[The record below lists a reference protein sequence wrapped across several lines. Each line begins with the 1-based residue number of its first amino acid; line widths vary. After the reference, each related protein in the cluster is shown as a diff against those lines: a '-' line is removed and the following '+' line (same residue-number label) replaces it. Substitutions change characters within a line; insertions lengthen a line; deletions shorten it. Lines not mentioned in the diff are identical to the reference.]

1 MSKAS
6 KIKMDQCTKTI
17 VNEDGKETIGDVLC
31 ETLDSFYDRGYF
43 RAGTARRDNFTNIEI
58 TFQYSVCGGPWSQ
71 VANNEIVNGIKTS
84 FPLEAPENLCCQRD
98 ATNKLRFKRC
108 DETLPFNSVC
118 NN

>member
-6 KIKMDQCTKTI
+6 KINMDQCTKTI

-31 ETLDSFYDRGYF
+31 ETIDSFYERGYF
-43 RAGTARRDNFTNIEI
+43 RTATAPDEFRDVEI

-71 VANNEIVNGIKTS
+71 VANNQTLSDGTITS
-84 FPLEAPENLCCQRD
+84 SPLEAPEKLCCKRD
-98 ATNKLRFKRC
+98 GNGKLKFDRC
-108 DETLPFNSVC
+108 DGTPFNSVC